1 MIALVVVAW
10 IAFTFGV
17 LFAALLNIAH
27 EES

>member
-1 MIALVVVAW
+1 VIAFVVVAL
-10 IAFTFGV
+10 IAFNVGV